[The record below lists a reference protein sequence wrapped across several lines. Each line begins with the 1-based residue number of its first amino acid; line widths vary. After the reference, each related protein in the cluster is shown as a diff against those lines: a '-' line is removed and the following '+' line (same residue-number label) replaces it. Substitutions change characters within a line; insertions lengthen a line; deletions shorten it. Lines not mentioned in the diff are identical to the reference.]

1 MICGLVTLSSCPGEK
16 KLMASGNLTLL
27 LLCSNKRWSLSSVIL
42 SLLCA
47 NKHSFLCN
55 SYYFVLINAGFFF
68 LLLKEL
74 FTYQV
79 KGLDSL
85 TLHEPE
91 RKEKKKKKMNLHRQH
106 AQTYAQSCIHT
117 HTRSGQ
123 VWPSV
128 SSAPQVFMC
137 TYIHTHIPIH
147 VCVYIHRDKHTY
159 T

>member
-27 LLCSNKRWSLSSVIL
+27 LLCSNKRWFLSSVIL

-91 RKEKKKKKMNLHRQH
+91 RKEKKQRKSVCTHDMHTCTLDAAERASSPLYVCSQFLYPLRQKF
-106 AQTYAQSCIHT
+106 SI
-117 HTRSGQ
+117 
-123 VWPSV
+123 
-128 SSAPQVFMC
+128 
-137 TYIHTHIPIH
+137 
-147 VCVYIHRDKHTY
+147 
-159 T
+159 